1 MGTYTIQKIGKMY
14 EKRGCPIFILLLMI
28 VGAVIITLLRWI
40 GIIKQLKYGERKNG
54 KHTRETKIY

>member
-1 MGTYTIQKIGKMY
+1 MS